1 MIQHNVSLRQ
11 FNTFGLDVTAKALA
25 RVNSQDSLSE
35 ILENARKNR
44 SELLVLGGGSNILFT
59 KDVSALVVL
68 IDMEGIVVVAENEQ
82 DVFVRASAGV
92 PWHELVMHCVSRGWG
107 GIENLSLIP
116 GKVGAAPMQNIGA
129 YGVELKDVFLELEA
143 QHIHTGESR
152 IFSNADCQFD
162 YRESIFKTSL
172 RGQYIIKD
180 ITLRLAKNP
189 MVNTS
194 YGAIAQEL
202 DKLGVQAPSVA
213 DVSRAVI
220 NIRRSKLP
228 DPAQLGNAG
237 SFFKNPV
244 VSEALAQELRIRY
257 PELPSY
263 SAPKGIKLA
272 AGWLIEQCGWKGK
285 IVGHTGSHRDQALV
299 LVNYGGATGQEV
311 LQLSESIMTSV
322 RERFGV
328 ELEREVNVY

>member
-1 MIQHNVSLRQ
+1 
-11 FNTFGLDVTAKALA
+11 
-25 RVNSQDSLSE
+25 
-35 ILENARKNR
+35 
-44 SELLVLGGGSNILFT
+44 
-59 KDVSALVVL
+59 
-68 IDMEGIVVVAENEQ
+68 
-82 DVFVRASAGV
+82 
-92 PWHELVMHCVSRGWG
+92 
-107 GIENLSLIP
+107 
-116 GKVGAAPMQNIGA
+116 
-129 YGVELKDVFLELEA
+129 
-143 QHIHTGESR
+143 
-152 IFSNADCQFD
+152 
-162 YRESIFKTSL
+162 
-172 RGQYIIKD
+172 
-180 ITLRLAKNP
+180 
-189 MVNTS
+189 
-194 YGAIAQEL
+194 
-202 DKLGVQAPSVA
+202 VQAPTVA

-244 VSEALAQELRIRY
+244 VSEALANSLKARY
-257 PELPSY
+257 PGLPSY